1 MRKLRGSI
9 RAARSAMWQHVVLAS
24 ILVCLLACCAA
35 STGILPAGPD
45 TYTVT
50 ERFAPARGGGTEAQR
65 VAMTE
70 ANNFCEQQERKFF
83 PLNMGE
89 AGRQTGSGPTGYFVT
104 FRCLAPGDPELTRPR
119 FQQVP
124 DDIIEQRNR

>member
-1 MRKLRGSI
+1 MC
-9 RAARSAMWQHVVLAS
+9 QHVVSGSILACVLAS
-24 ILVCLLACCAA
+24 CAA

-70 ANNFCEQQERKFF
+70 SNNFCEQLGKKFF

-89 AGRQTGSGPTGYFVT
+89 AGRQTTSGPTGYSVT

-119 FQQVP
+119 FQQTP
-124 DDIIEQRNR
+124 DVVIEQRNR